1 MITAEEGLKKY
12 LNAVLVQLEGIEE
25 KKKKIKFLQ
34 IGKPQRNLLLNKF
47 FSIDWLMKKLV
58 QKLVLVLTDVDTN
71 EVLERWTF
79 NIETDES
86 VNEST

>member
-1 MITAEEGLKKY
+1 
-12 LNAVLVQLEGIEE
+12 
-25 KKKKIKFLQ
+25 
-34 IGKPQRNLLLNKF
+34 
-47 FSIDWLMKKLV
+47 MKKLV